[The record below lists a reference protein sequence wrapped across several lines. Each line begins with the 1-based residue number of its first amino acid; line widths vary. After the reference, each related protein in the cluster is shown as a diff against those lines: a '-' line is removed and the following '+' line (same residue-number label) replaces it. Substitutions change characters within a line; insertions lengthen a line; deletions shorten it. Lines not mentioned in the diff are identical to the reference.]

1 MAKKKKDKITVSFI
15 DEPASEDVTG
25 SMLFISTPNH
35 NILLDA
41 GLYQSNN
48 RYHDF
53 LVNNRKF
60 HRFKPKDID
69 LIFFTHNHA
78 DHCLLAPKLYRDGCR
93 ARTIVPDQTKGVLKI
108 MADDSAEINE
118 RDVLI
123 INNQHNKNYAPL
135 YTSVDV
141 ETFINHV
148 DEFKPMIQHS
158 IDDEISFTFYPS
170 GHLLGSCQILLSI
183 TVHNV
188 TKKILITGD
197 IGNYG
202 VHNYYVGQFI
212 PVPAADYV
220 IGESTYGDR
229 PDIKIGIKERQTDIS
244 KLKSIIDHWVCEMHG
259 RVLIPTFAQ
268 SRLQQLVTI
277 IYNLYKDDPSFKYK
291 VYVDSPLSIQVFK
304 DYLNSTDTDEQK
316 LLRDIISWK
325 QLVFV
330 ENSEDSKAL
339 ISSLEPAI
347 ILSTSGMCQVGRVR
361 HHLKS
366 LVGRPNAAIVFVG
379 FSTEGSL
386 ASLLKDPKRK
396 TITIDTKVY
405 KVMCGSY
412 SLKSFSGH
420 APFANLVDYYSSIN
434 CQKIILHHGSNAAKL
449 TLKPTLENSYAD
461 KCKSTRVVIANSSL
475 EISI

>member
-1 MAKKKKDKITVSFI
+1 
-15 DEPASEDVTG
+15 
-25 SMLFISTPNH
+25 
-35 NILLDA
+35 
-41 GLYQSNN
+41 
-48 RYHDF
+48 
-53 LVNNRKF
+53 
-60 HRFKPKDID
+60 
-69 LIFFTHNHA
+69 
-78 DHCLLAPKLYRDGCR
+78 
-93 ARTIVPDQTKGVLKI
+93 
-108 MADDSAEINE
+108 
-118 RDVLI
+118 
-123 INNQHNKNYAPL
+123 
-135 YTSVDV
+135 
-141 ETFINHV
+141 
-148 DEFKPMIQHS
+148 
-158 IDDEISFTFYPS
+158 
-170 GHLLGSCQILLSI
+170 
-183 TVHNV
+183 
-188 TKKILITGD
+188 
-197 IGNYG
+197 
-202 VHNYYVGQFI
+202 
-212 PVPAADYV
+212 
-220 IGESTYGDR
+220 
-229 PDIKIGIKERQTDIS
+229 
-244 KLKSIIDHWVCEMHG
+244 MHG

-316 LLRDIISWK
+316 LLRDIISWE

-449 TLKPTLENSYAD
+449 TLKPALENSYAD